1 MIPGKVLIVD
11 DDQAMG
17 ETIAVHLNR
26 RGFEAES
33 QQSGRDA
40 LALVE
45 ARDFDVILTD
55 LNMDEMNGLV
65 LCERLITLRPGLPV
79 IVTTGFG
86 TPELRIQALGAGA
99 FEFLTKPF
107 DLELLR
113 RTLDRAVLSRRSI
126 ERCI

>member
-11 DDQAMG
+11 DDQDMG
-17 ETIAVHLNR
+17 ETLALHLNR

-33 QQSGRDA
+33 QRTGRDA
-40 LALVE
+40 LALLE

-55 LNMDEMNGLV
+55 LNMYEMNGLA
-65 LCERLITLRPGLPV
+65 LCERVVALRPGLPV

-86 TPELRIQALGAGA
+86 TLELRLAALGAGA
-99 FEFLTKPF
+99 YEFLTKPF

-113 RTLDRAVLSRRSI
+113 RTLDRAVLSQRSMQT
-126 ERCI
+126 